1 VLKKPSFKCKTCD
14 GPTEHVWTSGD
25 GKVVGLQCVNGHYER
40 SKGGKGPAVL
50 MRPVFLVPA
59 EEA

>member
-1 VLKKPSFKCKTCD
+1 MLRKPSFKCRTCG
-14 GPTEHVWTSGD
+14 GPTEHVWTSKD
-25 GKVVGLQCVNGHYER
+25 GKVVGLRCVNGHPER

-50 MRPVFLVPA
+50 MHPVTLVPA